1 MANYNYNY
9 NSLFSIRRLW
19 IIFAVSMLVMFGT
32 LLYFG
37 AQIYQAAPP
46 IPTAVR
52 SAAGETLFTREQI
65 QRGQN
70 VWQSTGGMQQGSV
83 WGHGSYVAPDWSAD
97 WLHREALALV
107 NAMAQKER
115 GSDYAALGAPEQA
128 RLRTM
133 LQQEMRSNTYD
144 PQSGLVTVTD
154 ERARA
159 IEAVG
164 SHYSDLFRGELRRG
178 ASPAQGLCIPGRRHS
193 HARGIGGAERVL
205 LLDGMGRDHEPA
217 RRFGD
222 LHE

>member
-9 NSLFSIRRLW
+9 DSLFSIRRLW

-107 NAMAQKER
+107 NAMAPRNGVPITPRSPRPSRRGCGRCCSRRCARTLTIRNR
-115 GSDYAALGAPEQA
+115 GSS
-128 RLRTM
+128 R
-133 LQQEMRSNTYD
+133 
-144 PQSGLVTVTD
+144 
-154 ERARA
+154 
-159 IEAVG
+159 
-164 SHYSDLFRGELRRG
+164 
-178 ASPAQGLCIPGRRHS
+178 
-193 HARGIGGAERVL
+193 
-205 LLDGMGRDHEPA
+205 
-217 RRFGD
+217 
-222 LHE
+222 